1 VREREKCNK
10 WGEKV
15 VGTKC
20 PAPYIVIVEKRTASI
35 QFFFSILVEKKLKF
49 PCAFTIRKRM
59 TNV

>member
-1 VREREKCNK
+1 
-10 WGEKV
+10 
-15 VGTKC
+15 
-20 PAPYIVIVEKRTASI
+20 VIVEKRTASI